1 LTIQIKS
8 YCVTNTNVSPIYHL
22 IRQHKFSVRVKKA
35 ENIHISC
42 TAVSTI
48 HSSWKF
54 LLELLTVAY
63 CKQRNEQQLGRHNS
77 KYQLSGSDPAIL
89 VTNTR
94 CSQHEEI
101 EKFLYSNCISNYA
114 GKIYKYLYS

>member
-1 LTIQIKS
+1 MSQ
-8 YCVTNTNVSPIYHL
+8 IYHL
-22 IRQHKFSVRVKKA
+22 IRQHKFFVRIQKA
-35 ENIHISC
+35 ESIQVSC

-63 CKQRNEQQLGRHNS
+63 CKQRNEQQLGGQNS
-77 KYQLSGSDPAIL
+77 KYLLSGSDPTIL
-89 VTNTR
+89 VTNTK

-101 EKFLYSNCISNYA
+101 DEILYSYCISNYA
-114 GKIYKYLYS
+114 GKIYKY